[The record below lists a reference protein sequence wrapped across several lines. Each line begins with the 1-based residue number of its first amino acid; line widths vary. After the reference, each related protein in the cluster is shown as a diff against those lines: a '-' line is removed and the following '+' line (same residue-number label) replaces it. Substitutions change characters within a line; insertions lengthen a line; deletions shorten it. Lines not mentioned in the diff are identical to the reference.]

1 MLPIIME
8 VFCGYTVSKFCI
20 SIDHTITLS
29 YILPSGSSSVLKI
42 YRQYPKIS
50 CPHSRSLAHVVMAA
64 IYMFL
69 CINQPL
75 GCIAYMVYLTGILI

>member
-1 MLPIIME
+1 MA
-8 VFCGYTVSKFCI
+8 TVSKFCI
-20 SIDHTITLS
+20 SIINHTITLS
-29 YILPSGSSSVLKI
+29 YILPPGSSSVLKV

-50 CPHSRSLAHVVMAA
+50 CPHSHSLAHVVMAA

-75 GCIAYMVYLTGILI
+75 AYVHGLFDRDFDLTVWQFSQ